1 MSSMIA
7 LRSLSVFLSLFV
19 AVTVWICHEDG
30 LLSRPEAFL
39 YRWGLELVH
48 LGQQPATPLLLV
60 EVSPTQLRLQEA
72 SMLPRLL
79 RTLEQLGARTVVFNF
94 LPVNVSP
101 AFYQEAVRYGNVFF
115 GRGLE
120 RATDEQEAFTLAPL
134 PAAAVGVPVQ
144 WGIVHLPPTVRGLS
158 RSHSQGFTIAG
169 TQYPALE
176 VAAATQHAGTPL
188 PFARDTYLVNFR
200 GGPGS
205 LPRLNA
211 ERVLAGELVTEVVA
225 GRVVLIGASA
235 DDLTPGVYTPT
246 SGARFMSVLE
256 YQGQALDT
264 LLTERR
270 FSEVSRWSGL
280 LLFFGVAAGS
290 LAVYEWPAL
299 HSLVARTLIPVMA
312 FVGGSLVALF
322 LFQLWLPLA
331 GMLLVQMLTTL
342 ISASYRAMLAN
353 RALDTIVFLLSA
365 SLRDRLRSPTT
376 LVTDPWAPVV
386 SMLQQTLDLK
396 RMVFLDRI
404 EGKHHVQEVYAFN
417 CSLADID
424 ERRRDYRRAPYSTA
438 LAAHAPIRLDL
449 AERHYLKTTEAEKPQ
464 EDQYMVPLIF
474 HDHLY
479 GFWAFG
485 VDQTKAAAVRGFT
498 EVIAAYGE
506 QIGKLFHL
514 RQQAEQAQPPPGWRA
529 RLFPRQPREEGYKAL
544 DRIVSRLEGRLTQ
557 LETLLRDLH
566 TATMVYDLLGA
577 PLEVNVRMS
586 ELLKDEAIAPHEL
599 TIVELIA
606 RLTHK
611 DVESARQALRNVVIE
626 GHELALPITLSK
638 GREHYVLNVRPLRLR
653 EGLDLREGPSPF
665 GVSGMVCEL
674 VDRTLLTRLYEIKTH
689 VVDRLAT
696 QLRTELATIELSSSL
711 LADGELPEEDRTQ
724 MVDTIQ
730 EKVQQS
736 IDLLAE
742 SQQYLSSDVYLET
755 VETFP
760 VNVQTV
766 LAEVVETLRPQA
778 EEHGIRWEITQPQ
791 LMSAVLA
798 SPARIGQVISAVLG
812 VLLRDAADRT
822 AIGVKAVENENG
834 IVYAFSNSGF
844 GMPNDHFQEY
854 LTGNGQRAA
863 EELKGL
869 REAITAVKEWGGA
882 LEAESHVG
890 EGIRATLR
898 LRRFV

>member
-1 MSSMIA
+1 MGTS
-7 LRSLSVFLSLFV
+7 RSLRVFLSLFV
-19 AVTVWICHEDG
+19 ALTVWICHEDG
-30 LLSRPEAFL
+30 LLSRPEALL
-39 YRWGLELVH
+39 YRWGLEVAH
-48 LGQQPATPLLLV
+48 LGQQPSSPLLLV
-60 EVSPTQLRLQEA
+60 EVSPTQLRMQE
-72 SMLPRLL
+72 STMLPRLL
-79 RTLEQLGARTVVFNF
+79 GILEQLGARVVVFNF
-94 LPVNVSP
+94 LPVSVPP

-120 RATDEQEAFTLAPL
+120 LATDEQATMILAPL
-134 PAAAVGVPVQ
+134 PAAAEGLPIQ
-144 WGIVHLPPTVRGLS
+144 WGIVQLPPTVRGLS
-158 RSHSQGFTIAG
+158 RSQSQRFTLTG
-169 TQYPALE
+169 TPYPALE
-176 VAAATQHAGTPL
+176 MVVAAQHTGTPL
-188 PFARDTYLVNFR
+188 PFAKETYLVNFR

-205 LPRLNA
+205 LPRISA
-211 ERVLAGELVTEVVA
+211 ERVLAGELVAELVA
-225 GRVVLIGASA
+225 GHTVLIGAGA
-235 DDLTPGVYTPT
+235 DELTPGVYTPT
-246 SGARFMSVLE
+246 SGVQFMSVLE
-256 YQGQALDT
+256 YQGHALDT
-264 LLTERR
+264 LLTGRM
-270 FSEVSRWSGL
+270 FSEVGRWFAL
-280 LLFFGVAAGS
+280 CLFFCVAGGS
-290 LAVYEWPAL
+290 LVVYEWPAL
-299 HSLVARTLIPVMA
+299 RSLLGRILIPFGA
-312 FVGGSLVALF
+312 CVGLSLVALF

-342 ISASYRAMLAN
+342 INASYRAILAN

-365 SLRDRLRSPTT
+365 SLRDRLRSATA
-376 LVTDPWAPVV
+376 VATDPWTQVV
-386 SMLQQTLDLK
+386 TMLQQTLDFK

-404 EGKHHVQEVYAFN
+404 EGQHHVREVYTFN
-417 CSLADID
+417 CSFTDID

-438 LAAHAPIRLDL
+438 LAARAPIRLDL
-449 AERHYLKTTEAEKPQ
+449 AERHYLKTTAAETAH

-485 VDQTKAAAVRGFT
+485 VEQAKAAAIRDFT

-506 QIGKLFHL
+506 QIGKLFHV
-514 RQQAEQAQPPPGWRA
+514 RQQAEQEQPATGWRA
-529 RLFPRQPREEGYKAL
+529 RLFKQQPREEGYKAL
-544 DRIVSRLEGRLTQ
+544 DRIANRLEGRLTQ

-566 TATMVYDLLGA
+566 TATMVYDLLGT
-577 PLEVNVRMS
+577 PLEVNLRMH
-586 ELLKDEAIAPHEL
+586 ELLKDEAITPHEL

-611 DVESARQALRNVVIE
+611 DVDSARQALRSVVIE
-626 GHELALPITLSK
+626 GYELALPITLSK

-653 EGLDLREGPSPF
+653 EGIELREGPTPF

-711 LADGELPEEDRTQ
+711 LADGGLPEEDRTQ

-736 IDLLAE
+736 IELLTE
-742 SQQYLSSDVYLET
+742 SQQYLSSDIYLET

-766 LAEVVETLRPQA
+766 LAEVVETLQPQV
-778 EEHGIRWEITQPQ
+778 EERGIRWEIAQPQ

-798 SPARIGQVISAVLG
+798 SPAKIGQVLSVILV
-812 VLLRDAADRT
+812 VLLRDTADRT
-822 AIGVKAVENENG
+822 TIGVKAVENENG

-854 LTGNGQRAA
+854 LSGDGHGAA

-869 REAITAVKEWGGA
+869 REAIAWVKEWGGA

-890 EGIRATLR
+890 EGIRATLQ